1 MKIKELLKE
10 GIVHIE
16 DLQVEE
22 FIDAIRN
29 LNQYNITEKI
39 DGFNLKFSLD
49 ENGFLTFGK
58 DDKRIYNADDWGN
71 EFRYTGFKSAHKA
84 LEKILPQ
91 MLEAGFYKSAII
103 EVEVLFGKLPNT
115 VPYLSESNKIIFLR
129 TLNFPGVLDINK
141 LKEALDGITIDVA
154 VSAPYTKDGRTIQE
168 KEAIHSWTFSKT
180 PHILSPETLDPKK
193 NIKLEQK
200 LQKLQEFL
208 TKESG
213 YLHFSHAEI
222 LALKFNKKPEKVESS
237 TWKSIKGVLKEKKIK
252 VKEKVD
258 SFKLD
263 IKQVL
268 LNELIRNIQ
277 SKFGPDIKN
286 GGWIE
291 GVVLEHKENF
301 NLVKI
306 VDKDMFT
313 TLNKFNWHV
322 RNKIGGNPKGI
333 NCVESVI
340 GNIKVSLGK
349 VIGHPELGT
358 QQRKRHIKKHELTF
372 ESLAA
377 DLDFNNTKKKF
388 NRILTIGEQTLNKF
402 YDAYQETKGATYK
415 EINFGN
421 TKRRFHIDEA
431 LDEKNLESFAE
442 LFCLIQEMKQRVELS
457 QTSEDLTKIIL
468 G

>member
-10 GIVHIE
+10 GIIHIE

-22 FIDAIRN
+22 FIDAVRN

-49 ENGFLTFGK
+49 EDGFLTFGK
-58 DDKRIYNADDWGN
+58 GDKRIYNADDWGN

-84 LEKILPQ
+84 LEKMVPT
-91 MLEAGFYKSAII
+91 MLEAGFQKDDIV
-103 EVEVLFGKLPNT
+103 EVEVLYGKLPNT
-115 VPYLSESNKIIFLR
+115 VPYLSESNKIILLR
-129 TLNFPGVLDINK
+129 IIDGTVDLNK
-141 LKEALDGITIDVA
+141 LREALDGITIDVA
-154 VSAPYTKDGRTIQE
+154 LSAPYTDDGRSIQE
-168 KEAIHSWTFSKT
+168 KEAVHSWTFSKT
-180 PHILSPETLDPKK
+180 PHILSPENLNPKK

-200 LQKLQEFL
+200 LQKLQEYL

-213 YLHFSHAEI
+213 YLHFSNAEI
-222 LALKFNKKPEKVESS
+222 LALKFNKKPEKVDSG
-237 TWKSIKGVLKEKKIK
+237 TWKSIKGALKEKKIK

-263 IKQVL
+263 VKQVL

-291 GVVLEHKENF
+291 GVVLQHKENRSI
-301 NLVKI
+301 VKI
-306 VDKDMFT
+306 VDKDMLT

-322 RNKIGGNPKGI
+322 RNQIGGNPKGI

-340 GNIKVSLGK
+340 GNIKVTLGR

-358 QQRKRHIKKHELTF
+358 QQRKRHIKKHELTS
-372 ESLAA
+372 ESLAVNI
-377 DLDFNNTKKKF
+377 DFDSTKKKF

-442 LFCLIQEMKQRVELS
+442 LFCLIQEMKQRVES
-457 QTSEDLTKIIL
+457 AQSSEDLAKIIL

>member
-1 MKIKELLKE
+1 MKIKELLRE
-10 GIVHIE
+10 GITHIE

-22 FIDAIRN
+22 FIDAVRN

-49 ENGFLTFGK
+49 ETGFCTFGK
-58 DDKRIYNADDWGN
+58 GGKRIYNADDWGKQ
-71 EFRYTGFKSAHKA
+71 FRYTGFKSAHKA
-84 LEKILPQ
+84 LEKMIPTMMESGALAD
-91 MLEAGFYKSAII
+91 EDIF
-103 EVEVLFGKLPNT
+103 EVEVLYGKLPNT

-129 TLNFPGVLDINK
+129 AISGDDANVDK
-141 LKEALDGITIDVA
+141 LREALDGITIDVA
-154 VSAPYTKDGRTIQE
+154 ISAPYTKDGRSIQE
-168 KEAIHSWTFSKT
+168 KEAVHSWTFSKT
-180 PHILSPETLDPKK
+180 PHIFAPENLNPNK

-200 LQKLQEFL
+200 LHKLQEYL

-213 YLHFSHAEI
+213 YLHFTNAEI
-222 LALKFNKKPEKVESS
+222 LALKFNKKPEMIDSG
-237 TWKSIKGVLKEKKIK
+237 TWKTIKGALKEQKIK

-263 IKQVL
+263 VKQVL

-291 GVVLEHKENF
+291 GVVLQHKENL

-313 TLNKFNWHV
+313 TLNKFNWQV
-322 RNKIGGNPKGI
+322 RNQIGGNPKGI
-333 NCVESVI
+333 NAVESVI
-340 GNIKVSLGK
+340 GRITVALGNA
-349 VIGHPELGT
+349 IGHASLGT
-358 QQRKRHIKKHELTF
+358 QQRKRYIRKYELTA
-372 ESLAA
+372 ENLAE
-377 DLDFNNTKKKF
+377 DIDFNVIQKRFKN
-388 NRILTIGEQTLNKF
+388 ILTNGEKMLNK
-402 YDAYQETKGATYK
+402 YYEAYQKTKGNTFK
-415 EINFGN
+415 DVDFGN
-421 TKRRFHIDEA
+421 VKRRFHIDEA

-442 LFCLIQEMKQRVELS
+442 LFCLLQEMKQRVDS
-457 QTSEDLTKIIL
+457 AQSSEDLAKIIL

>member
-1 MKIKELLKE
+1 MKIKELLRE
-10 GIVHIE
+10 GIIHIE

-22 FIDAIRN
+22 FIDAVRN

-58 DDKRIYNADDWGN
+58 GGKRIYNADDWGAQ
-71 EFRYTGFKSAHKA
+71 FRYTGFKSAHKA
-84 LEKILPQ
+84 LEKMIPT
-91 MLEAGFYKSAII
+91 MLESGFSKGDVI
-103 EVEVLFGKLPNT
+103 EVEVLYGKLPNT
-115 VPYLSESNKIIFLR
+115 VPYLSESNKIILLR
-129 TLNFPGVLDINK
+129 TVVGNVDLNK

-154 VSAPYTKDGRTIQE
+154 LSAPYTEDGRSIQE
-168 KEAIHSWTFSKT
+168 KEAVHSWTFSKT
-180 PHILSPETLDPKK
+180 PHILSPENLDPKK

-208 TKESG
+208 IKESG
-213 YLHFSHAEI
+213 YLHFSNAEI
-222 LALKFNKKPEKVESS
+222 LALKFNKKPEKVESG
-237 TWKSIKGVLKEKKIK
+237 TWKSIKSTLKEKKIK

-268 LNELIRNIQ
+268 LNELIRKIQ

-291 GVVLEHKENF
+291 GVVLQHKDNL

-313 TLNKFNWHV
+313 TLNKFNWQV
-322 RNKIGGNPKGI
+322 RNQIGGNPKGI

-358 QQRKRHIKKHELTF
+358 QLRKRYIKKHGLTS
-372 ESLAA
+372 ESLAV
-377 DLDFNNTKKKF
+377 DLNFNHTKKKF
-388 NRILTIGEQTLNKF
+388 NRILIIGENILNKF
-402 YDAYQETKGATYK
+402 YDAYQETKGTTYK
-415 EINFGN
+415 EINFGD

-442 LFCLIQEMKQRVELS
+442 LFCLIQEMKQQVKS
-457 QTSEDLTKIIL
+457 AQSSEDLTKIIL